1 MGVNDIGSGKT
12 PTHVGNNF
20 RIFVDRVS
28 ASLPQTDIWLMS
40 MKPSKA
46 RWDKWSLMREVNEHL
61 IQLARENE
69 HVFFEDTGSTLL
81 NSQGS
86 PDDVYIF
93 DGLHLNENG
102 YTRWIN
108 HLKPVLL
115 AKYPEF
121 S

>member
-1 MGVNDIGSGKT
+1 MVVAQGEK
-12 PTHVGNNF
+12 
-20 RIFVDRVS
+20 
-28 ASLPQTDIWLMS
+28 
-40 MKPSKA
+40 
-46 RWDKWSLMREVNEHL
+46 HL
-61 IQLARENE
+61 IQLARENDM
-69 HVFFEDTGSTLL
+69 FFGGHWSDLL
-81 NSQGS
+81 NSQGT

-93 DGLHLNENG
+93 DGLHLNEEG